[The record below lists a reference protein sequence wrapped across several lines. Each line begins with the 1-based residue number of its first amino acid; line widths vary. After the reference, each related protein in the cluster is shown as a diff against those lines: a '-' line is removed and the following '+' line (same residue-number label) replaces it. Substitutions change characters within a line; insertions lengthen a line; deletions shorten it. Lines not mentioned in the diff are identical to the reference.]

1 MGVALALICVIA
13 TNPLRVSYRCIRRL
27 FNTTAVKSS
36 CTGVTRRSAS
46 VIKVGV
52 AYVNMRVSRRLKE
65 ELTWVID
72 KRLWVISNKMLFKT
86 VVPLRN

>member
-1 MGVALALICVIA
+1 MDKKVVKCSF
-13 TNPLRVSYRCIRRL
+13 TRV
-27 FNTTAVKSS
+27 
-36 CTGVTRRSAS
+36 TGWSAS

-52 AYVNMRVSRRLKE
+52 AYVNVHVLSHLKE

-72 KRLWVISNKMLFKT
+72 KRLWVISNNMLFKT